1 MEPSSFSSVCKRFK
15 RRLHDAL
22 YYRPGIKRVNCTLT
36 NEQYEQMSACAKQAG
51 MNHTQYLKA
60 AAFAYM
66 NTQYLVPDNLEEALH
81 KLTGQLYA
89 AGNNLNQI
97 ARYVN
102 TEKKA
107 SHRTLSQARSLIE
120 AMDERISAFVRSP
133 PEISRS
139 QSQPYDDQIDD
150 A

>member
-1 MEPSSFSSVCKRFK
+1 MPSPSLPTLRKRIK
-15 RRLHDAL
+15 RKFHDAL
-22 YYRPGIKRVNCTLT
+22 YYRPGIRRVNCTLT
-36 NEQYEQMSACAKQAG
+36 HEQYEQLSDCAKQAG
-51 MNHTQYLKA
+51 MSPTQYLKA

-66 NTQYLVPDNLEEALH
+66 NTRYLVPENLEQALW
-81 KLTGQLYA
+81 KLTGQLHA

-107 SHRTLSQARSLIE
+107 SQQTIAQLRSLIE
-120 AMDERISAFVRSP
+120 EMDERITAFVHCP
-133 PEISRS
+133 AEMPQS
-139 QSQPYDDQIDD
+139 QSLPYGDQIDD